1 MGSQGITH
9 THAAPAAACDEA
21 TILTVAGASAAAAL
35 KDEGDSRDAHGGSS
49 SPEAATVEAAFL
61 AAAGVLGPA
70 SPPSPLAMAGLHRC
84 ETAADSGDT
93 GPPAPAG
100 KRRPTAEEAVTCAAR
115 RPLDLADLPLDLWD
129 TPSAGSPVAEAAATS
144 PVSFESSAPSL
155 TAPSR
160 HRKASKDALQG
171 MLAISQCGHSASQ
184 AMAARTATAATK
196 VSPTSKAR
204 QARRDKRV
212 ASEAEA
218 ATVVQAVIRGGA
230 ARRAMAKARAEG
242 GDASVDLADSMP
254 AVPAKRQ
261 PSLVPPALPSVPVP
275 KDEKPAY
282 IFSQDSRRNLS
293 AGPSGLSLAGS
304 AALAKPLDLGQIFVA
319 PQRNHTGANS
329 SGPSIDGVYSDEG
342 AQGGA
347 AEEEEADESKR
358 RSQRFESVSK
368 VAEQSRDVC
377 LACGAAAAECAAT
390 FEMLIRYH
398 RRIDQVAPQHNLGRV
413 PSYLGLVAAA
423 AAEVT
428 GAPRPRQW
436 QVPAAWGASVAEV
449 ATASAAATAPLESR
463 PGLPRQGAVERGDA
477 TPPRSPPSRRHP
489 SPLRRDERALPLEQ
503 GQVPALIAAALPK
516 LSSKRYEL
524 LRQEPAFQTR
534 EVTLCLLCYIHV
546 ADVGAPELHAFAH
559 GYKPPPWG
567 APKRRS
573 LLGGTAAAWANSR
586 PGSSSRPGS
595 ASSMRGC
602 SSSRPASAVYGRS
615 RTITSRETLT
625 DRPLGASRVRPG
637 SAPVFRQRPASGG
650 SERTSSAVSLSHR
663 SLHAEQPRG
672 PNRVKLERP
681 ASVAVT
687 SVMRSIAEQRAG
699 KRQLARPASAS
710 ARVPMQSSSSVKH
723 QLAMAG
729 LSSR

>member
-1 MGSQGITH
+1 M
-9 THAAPAAACDEA
+9 
-21 TILTVAGASAAAAL
+21 AGASAAAAL
-35 KDEGDSRDAHGGSS
+35 QDEGVDRNAHGGSS
-49 SPEAATVEAAFL
+49 PEAAIVEATFL
-61 AAAGVLGPA
+61 AAAGSLGPA

-84 ETAADSGDT
+84 EMAVDSGDT

-100 KRRPTAEEAVTCAAR
+100 KRRPTAEEAVTCAAKQ
-115 RPLDLADLPLDLWD
+115 PLDFADLPLDLWES
-129 TPSAGSPVAEAAATS
+129 PSAGSPAAEATAPS
-144 PVSFESSAPSL
+144 PVLLESFAPSM

-160 HRKASKDALQG
+160 QRKASREALEG
-171 MLAISQCGHSASQ
+171 MLASSQCGKSASQ
-184 AMAARTATAATK
+184 AMAARLAATASD
-196 VSPTSKAR
+196 VSPASKAR
-204 QARRDKRV
+204 AARREKR
-212 ASEAEA
+212 AAAEAEA
-218 ATVVQAVIRGGA
+218 ATVVQAAIRGGA

-261 PSLVPPALPSVPVP
+261 PSLVPPALPSVRVP

-282 IFSQDSRRNLS
+282 VYSQDSRRNLS
-293 AGPSGLSLAGS
+293 AGPSGLSPAGS
-304 AALAKPLDLGQIFVA
+304 AALAKPLDLGQVFVA

-329 SGPSIDGVYSDEG
+329 SGLSIDGVYCDEG

-377 LACGAAAAECAAT
+377 LACGAAAAECPAT

-398 RRIDQVAPQHNLGRV
+398 RRIKQVAPQHNHGPV
-413 PSYLGLVAAA
+413 PPYLGLAA
-423 AAEVT
+423 T
-428 GAPRPRQW
+428 GATEAPRPRQW
-436 QVPAAWGASVAEV
+436 QVPAAWGASVAGV
-449 ATASAAATAPLESR
+449 ATASAATAAPVESR
-463 PGLPRQGAVERGDA
+463 PGLPRQGAVEQDDT
-477 TPPRSPPSRRHP
+477 TPPGSPPSRRHP
-489 SPLRRDERALPLEQ
+489 SPLRAGSALSLEQ

-516 LSSKRYEL
+516 LSSKRYKL

-546 ADVGAPELHAFAH
+546 ADVGARDLHAFAH

-573 LLGGTAAAWANSR
+573 LLGGTAAAWA
-586 PGSSSRPGS
+586 SSRPGS
-595 ASSMRGC
+595 ASSMRRC

-615 RTITSRETLT
+615 RTITSRETLS

-687 SVMRSIAEQRAG
+687 SVMRSISEQRAG
-699 KRQLARPASAS
+699 KSQAARPASAS
-710 ARVPMQSSSSVKH
+710 ARVPMQSSSVKH

-729 LSSR
+729 LSSW